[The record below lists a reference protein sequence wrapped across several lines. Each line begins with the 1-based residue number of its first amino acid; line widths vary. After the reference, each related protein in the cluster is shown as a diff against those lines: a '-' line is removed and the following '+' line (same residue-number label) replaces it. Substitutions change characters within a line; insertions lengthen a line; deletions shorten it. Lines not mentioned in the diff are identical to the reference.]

1 MVAFLEKSTGSEG
14 FHESIDFLNR
24 SHINY
29 ALARKPEIYISF
41 IKQFW
46 RTTEA
51 TTSTYGKV
59 KITATIDGQSMTI
72 TVASLRRHL
81 KLEDNNGIY
90 SLPNSEIFEQ
100 LALMGYHTDSDKLTF
115 QKDTFS
121 PQWRFL
127 IHNILHFN
135 QCGLVYSQDD
145 LRHMV
150 SNIKSPHKFLMY
162 PRFIQICL
170 DMQKK
175 QLQSHSKTYLVHS
188 LNNKVFSNMKRLTKG
203 YSGVEVALFLAMLNV
218 PKPLFEPSPS
228 RITSSPSQ
236 SSEPTPDHT
245 ITTTPSSFE
254 PQPSPAAEEPVP
266 TPHDSPLHDVHSHGS
281 DEGRMKLNELT
292 IWVKKLENKVK
303 TGKARRRVRL
313 VLSEDKD
320 FADDSSKQGR
330 KISDIDEDPNIFL
343 AQDEGVEW
351 VQDKASNE
359 TKLVLQEETPTEVV
373 HDQGSSE
380 KSQPEVSTA
389 DIPVNTAGVTTGIV
403 SETTGTA
410 TEETPIVSTARVN
423 FSTAG
428 TIRNEIRSTV
438 GRVVYSRLSFA
449 DAIRLQ
455 EQANKEELTQ
465 IARDEEI
472 ARQLTEQERQRA
484 VSEAKSTRVIDWND
498 PSVQRYHALKN
509 KPKTEAQ
516 ARKNMITYLKNQG
529 NYKVKDFQSMSYD
542 KIRPIFE
549 KLWDFNQAF
558 LSKGSE
564 EVQKE
569 EVKAEKVEEDVKP
582 EQIVK
587 EVSKKSGGKRRKILA
602 RKRTKEAQD
611 KDTLKR
617 QKLDEEEADDQEE
630 ENITQYMVIVPVEEI
645 AINAIPLASK
655 PPMIVDVEIVSEEQ
669 MSSYYII
676 RADENSR
683 RYSTMTLLFQDIDRE
698 DLENL

>member
-29 ALARKPEIYISF
+29 AFARKPEIYISF

-81 KLEDNNGIY
+81 KLEDNNGID

-121 PQWRFL
+121 PQWRTCNFSKL
-127 IHNILHFN
+127 IFE
-135 QCGLVYSQDD
+135 
-145 LRHMV
+145 HMV
-150 SNIKSPHKFLMY
+150 SNIESPHKFLMY

-203 YSGVEVALFLAMLNV
+203 YSGVEVALFPAMLNV
-218 PKPLFEPSPS
+218 PEPLSEPSPS

-245 ITTTPSSFE
+245 ITTAPSSFE

-281 DEGRMKLNELT
+281 DEGRMKINELT

-303 TGKARRRVRL
+303 TGKARRR
-313 VLSEDKD
+313 
-320 FADDSSKQGR
+320 
-330 KISDIDEDPNIFL
+330 
-343 AQDEGVEW
+343 
-351 VQDKASNE
+351 
-359 TKLVLQEETPTEVV
+359 EETPTEVV

-410 TEETPIVSTARVN
+410 TEETPIVSTAGVN

-449 DAIRLQ
+449 EAIRLQ

-484 VSEAKSTRVIDWND
+484 ISEAKSTRVIDWND

-549 KLWDFNQAF
+549 NLWDFNQAF

-587 EVSKKSGGKRRKILA
+587 EVLKKSGGKRRKILA

-611 KDTLKR
+611 KETLKR

-683 RYSTMTLLFQDIDRE
+683 YSTMTLLFQDIDRE